1 MTHHPIKTLPDGTR
15 VYSNGT
21 RYKPKSATERKYR
34 VRKIEDPRAYFW
46 HGEWYLL
53 WEMAPDADRVMPET
67 RPDTD
72 AYDHAEK
79 KPRCKCRV
87 CKRPEALRWREKRLR
102 ELALL

>member
-1 MTHHPIKTLPDGTR
+1 MTHHEIKTLPDGTR

-21 RYKPKSATERKYR
+21 KYKPKSDAERTYAR
-34 VRKIEDPRAYFW
+34 RKLEDPRAYFW

-53 WEMAPDADRVMPET
+53 QEMVSDDERAMPET
-67 RPDTD
+67 RPDID

-79 KPRCKCRV
+79 KPRCKCVV
-87 CKRPEALRWREKRLR
+87 CKRPEALRWRQKRLR